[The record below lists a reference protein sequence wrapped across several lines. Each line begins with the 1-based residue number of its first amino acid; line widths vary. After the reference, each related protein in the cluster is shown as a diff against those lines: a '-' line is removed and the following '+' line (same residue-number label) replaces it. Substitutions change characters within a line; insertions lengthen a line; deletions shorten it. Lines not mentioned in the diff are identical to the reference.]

1 MAMYALNEVKGMRLK
16 MKNSKQDI
24 SVKQQVSDFKKT
36 LSNNI
41 NDANQVFIISHKKL
55 DYDAAASLLSMAV
68 ICKKHKKASYIII
81 DDKEEDLSDEVL
93 QMVDKIKE
101 TFIVITTDHY
111 ENNRTDND
119 LLITVDVNKD
129 YLTSLEGKYK
139 KFKNIIIID
148 HHTIDEN
155 TIKTNKKLVINNTSS
170 CSEIMYY
177 LLSLYKIN
185 SINPI
190 LYTYLLAGIYLDT
203 NKLNKNKYISTLDA
217 VKELINKGAD
227 QNLVEDFFALD
238 FESDRKVH
246 ALVDNLTLFNLRF
259 MVSVLGDGTYTETE
273 IAKAAD
279 YALNYKC
286 DAVIVAGKTEDG
298 GYKICARGKG
308 NIAVNNI
315 MYILNNGGGNINN
328 ASGPLTYV
336 DNEGEIKDGI
346 KKVITFNKINN
357 NTTNQT

>member
-1 MAMYALNEVKGMRLK
+1 ME
-16 MKNSKQDI
+16 NSKQGS
-24 SVKQQVSDFKKT
+24 SVKQQVSEFKKI
-36 LSNNI
+36 LSSNI
-41 NDANQVFIISHKKL
+41 NDANQVFITSHKKL
-55 DYDAAASLLSMAV
+55 DYDAVASLLAAAV
-68 ICKKHKKASYIII
+68 VCKKHKKASYIII

-93 QMVDKIKE
+93 QMIDRIKE

-177 LLSLYKIN
+177 LLNLYKIN
-185 SINPI
+185 STNQI

-203 NKLNKNKYISTLDA
+203 NKLNKNKYVSTLDA
-217 VKELINKGAD
+217 VKGLINKGAD
-227 QNLVEDFFALD
+227 QNMVEDFFALD

-246 ALVDNLTLFNLRF
+246 TLVDNLKLLDLRF
-259 MVSVLGDGTYTETE
+259 MVSVLGDGVYTETE

-286 DAVIVAGKTEDG
+286 DAVLIAGKTKDG
-298 GYKICARGKG
+298 GYKVCARGK
-308 NIAVNNI
+308 NDIAVNNI

-328 ASGPLTYV
+328 ASGPLVYV
-336 DNEGEIKDGI
+336 DSEEKMEEKI
-346 KKVITFNKINN
+346 KKVLTFNKINN
-357 NTTNQT
+357 NDSSS

>member
-1 MAMYALNEVKGMRLK
+1 ME
-16 MKNSKQDI
+16 NSKQSI
-24 SVKQQVSDFKKT
+24 SLKQQINDFKKT
-36 LSNNI
+36 LSSNI
-41 NDANQVFIISHKKL
+41 NDANQVFITSHKKL
-55 DYDAAASLLSMAV
+55 DYDAVASLLSMAI

-93 QMVDKIKE
+93 QMVNKIKE
-101 TFIVITTDHY
+101 TFIIITTDHY

-119 LLITVDVNKD
+119 LLITVDTNKD
-129 YLTSLEGKYK
+129 YLTSLEGNYK

-148 HHTIDEN
+148 HHITDEN
-155 TIKTNKKLVINNTSS
+155 TIKTNKKLVVNNTSS

-177 LLSLYKIN
+177 LLNLYKIN
-185 SINPI
+185 SLNPT

-217 VKELINKGAD
+217 VKGLINKGAD
-227 QNLVEDFFALD
+227 QNMVEDFFALD

-246 ALVDNLTLFNLRF
+246 TLVDNLKLLDIRF
-259 MVSVLGDGTYTETE
+259 MVSVLDEGIYTETE

-286 DAVIVAGKTEDG
+286 DAVIVAGKTKEG
-298 GYKICARGKG
+298 GYKVCARGKN

-315 MYILNNGGGNINN
+315 MYTLNGGGGNINN
-328 ASGPLTYV
+328 ASGPLIYV
-336 DNEGEIKDGI
+336 DSEEQMEEEIKN
-346 KKVITFNKINN
+346 VLTFNKIIKNE
-357 NTTNQT
+357 Q